1 MSTPPN
7 SEPVDQRTGVEAIV
21 EPIKAIGALLGF
33 AIGYLAAWRSGSDV
47 TGSVIHG
54 LIGALL
60 LLGIAWLAAVWLVRE
75 MMISHVQEQRR
86 LYEAR
91 VEESRQAAAARVQA
105 HATPLPPPVPRVT
118 LGPGGRS

>member
-7 SEPVDQRTGVEAIV
+7 NEPVDQRTGVEAIV
-21 EPIKAIGALLGF
+21 EPIKAVGALLGF
-33 AIGYLAAWRSGSDV
+33 LIGFVASWRSGADV
-47 TGSVIHG
+47 TGSVLHG
-54 LIGALL
+54 LIGAVL

-86 LYEAR
+86 LYEER
-91 VEESRQAAAARVQA
+91 VELSRQAHAAREQA
-105 HATPLPPPVPRVT
+105 KATPLPPAVPRVT

>member
-1 MSTPPN
+1 MSSQNDPPI
-7 SEPVDQRTGVEAIV
+7 DQRTGVQAIV
-21 EPIKAIGALLGF
+21 EPIKALGALIGF
-33 AIGYLAAWRSGSDV
+33 AVGFVAEHRSGADL

-60 LLGIAWLAAVWLVRE
+60 LCGIAWLGAVWLVRE

-91 VEESRQAAAARVQA
+91 VAEATQARQEREQAR
-105 HATPLPPPVPRVT
+105 ATPLPPPVPRVT
-118 LGPGGRS
+118 IGPGGRS

>member
-7 SEPVDQRTGVEAIV
+7 PEPVDQRTGVEAIV

-33 AIGYLAAWRSGSDV
+33 AIGYLASWRSGADM

-60 LLGIAWLAAVWLVRE
+60 LLGIAWLGAVWLVRE
-75 MMISHVQEQRR
+75 MMISHVMEQRR

-91 VEESRQAAAARVQA
+91 VAESRQAAEARAQA
-105 HATPLPPPVPRVT
+105 QATPLPPPVPRAT
-118 LGPGGRS
+118 LGQGGRS

>member
-33 AIGYLAAWRSGSDV
+33 AIGYLASWRSGADM

-60 LLGIAWLAAVWLVRE
+60 LLGIAWLGAVWLVRE

-91 VEESRQAAAARVQA
+91 VAESRQAAEARAQA
-105 HATPLPPPVPRVT
+105 QATPLPPPVPRVT
-118 LGPGGRS
+118 LGQGGRS

>member
-7 SEPVDQRTGVEAIV
+7 PEPVDQRTGVEAIV

-33 AIGYLAAWRSGSDV
+33 AIGYLASWRSGADM

-54 LIGALL
+54 LIGARRRR
-60 LLGIAWLAAVWLVRE
+60 GIAWLGAVWLVRE

-91 VEESRQAAAARVQA
+91 VAESRQAAEARAQA
-105 HATPLPPPVPRVT
+105 QATPLPPPVPRVT
-118 LGPGGRS
+118 LGQGGRS

>member
-7 SEPVDQRTGVEAIV
+7 PEPVDQRTGVEAIV

-33 AIGYLAAWRSGSDV
+33 AIGYLASWRSGADM

-60 LLGIAWLAAVWLVRE
+60 LLGIAWLCSFCLVRE
-75 MMISHVQEQRR
+75 MMISHVMEQRR
-86 LYEAR
+86 LYAAR
-91 VEESRQAAAARVQA
+91 VAESRQAAEARAQA
-105 HATPLPPPVPRVT
+105 QATPLPPPVPRVT
-118 LGPGGRS
+118 LGQGGRS

>member
-7 SEPVDQRTGVEAIV
+7 TEPVDQRTGVEAIV

-33 AIGYLAAWRSGSDV
+33 AIGYLAAWRSGSDM

-91 VEESRQAAAARVQA
+91 VEESRQASAARAQA
-105 HATPLPPPVPRVT
+105 QATPLPPPVPRVT

>member
-1 MSTPPN
+1 MSTPPT

-21 EPIKAIGALLGF
+21 EPIKAMGALLGF
-33 AIGYLAAWRSGSDV
+33 AIGYLASWRSGADM

-60 LLGIAWLAAVWLVRE
+60 LLPIAWLGAVWLVRE
-75 MMISHVQEQRR
+75 MMIAHVQEQRR

-91 VEESRQAAAARVQA
+91 VAESRKAAEERAQAQ
-105 HATPLPPPVPRVT
+105 ATPLPPPVPRVT

>member
-1 MSTPPN
+1 MERPSPSAKRGPL
-7 SEPVDQRTGVEAIV
+7 V
-21 EPIKAIGALLGF
+21 AL
-33 AIGYLAAWRSGSDV
+33 AWRSGSDM

-60 LLGIAWLAAVWLVRE
+60 LLGIAWLAADWLVRE

-91 VEESRQAAAARVQA
+91 VEQALNAKTAREQA
-105 HATPLPPPVPRVT
+105 RATPLPPPVPRAS

>member
-1 MSTPPN
+1 MSTPPP
-7 SEPVDQRTGVEAIV
+7 SEPVDQRTGVQAIV
-21 EPIKAIGALLGF
+21 EPIKALGALLGF
-33 AIGYLAAWRSGSDV
+33 AIGFLAEHRSGADM

-60 LLGIAWLAAVWLVRE
+60 LCGIAWMGAVWLVRE

-91 VEESRQAAAARVQA
+91 VADALRAQTAREQAA
-105 HATPLPPPVPRVT
+105 ATPLPPAVPRVT
-118 LGPGGRS
+118 LGQGGRS